1 MSVRSSIYIVCSID
15 INLDCQ
21 SPTIIHVIPLKISEI
36 LFVIPMKSTFSH
48 ASRSRSRK
56 FGIRSSQ
63 INLKC
68 LRFIVLQVPREFPIA
83 QLIFSMLHIYIV
95 LPMYVYMGFIIR
107 YEQIWFVHTT
117 SKNHSLQIF
126 TWHFYFPQKPFYNM
140 KFDINDNIGRS
151 STLTL

>member
-1 MSVRSSIYIVCSID
+1 MQYFS
-15 INLDCQ
+15 LDFVLLEI
-21 SPTIIHVIPLKISEI
+21 TIANQLRCNAHYAIEYLRII
-36 LFVIPMKSTFSH
+36 LFVIPRKSTFSH

-56 FGIRSSQ
+56 FGIRYSQ

-107 YEQIWFVHTT
+107 YEQIWFVHSTN
-117 SKNHSLQIF
+117 KNHSLPNY
-126 TWHFYFPQKPFYNM
+126 TWHSSFFPPK
-140 KFDINDNIGRS
+140 K
-151 STLTL
+151 LL